1 MNRANRG
8 TMGLSGADRGGF
20 RRSEHG
26 ERRGLLRRRD
36 ATGPRKG
43 CQATAAEGATKWRA
57 LDGDFS
63 LFK

>member
-1 MNRANRG
+1 
-8 TMGLSGADRGGF
+8 MG
-20 RRSEHG
+20 RSMGNVRVTEAT
-26 ERRGLLRRRD
+26 RRD
-36 ATGPRKG
+36 RMPRKG